1 MSVIDCHQ
9 HFWTFGKRAHKF
21 PPAVGTRLDRD
32 YTPEILRPQLKKAGV
47 DGTILVQVLNEVDE
61 TYEFLDMQREIDF
74 VAGVVGWVPLTDPAA
89 CARAL
94 ESMKPR
100 GKLVGIRPLIAYE
113 PDPDWLLQPSVRE
126 SLGLLAKAGLVFEA
140 IPVNDRQFEAVL
152 TVTRA
157 IPELKVVL
165 NHLGNPPVPENGWEP
180 WATYIARAAELP
192 NMSIKLSAGLALVVK
207 WKWSTKEIRRYADYV
222 LDLLGPDR
230 VMAGS
235 NWPVVELG
243 GTYAEVWHGLNE
255 LIAHLKPTERAAMLG
270 GSAQRIY
277 GL

>member
-9 HFWTFGKRAHKF
+9 HFWTFGKRAHKL

-32 YTPEILRPQLKKAGV
+32 FTPEILRPQLKKAGV

-74 VAGVVGWVPLTDPAA
+74 VAGVVGWVPLTDPAP

-222 LDLLGPDR
+222 LDLFGPDR

>member
-9 HFWTFGKRAHKF
+9 HFWTFGKRAHKL

-32 YTPEILRPQLKKAGV
+32 FTPEIMRPQLKKAGV

-222 LDLLGPDR
+222 LDLFGPDR

>member
-32 YTPEILRPQLKKAGV
+32 FTPEILRPQLKKAGV

-61 TYEFLDMQREIDF
+61 TYEFLDMQHEIDF

-113 PDPDWLLQPSVRE
+113 PDPDWLLQPSARE

-222 LDLLGPDR
+222 LDLFGPDR

>member
-74 VAGVVGWVPLTDPAA
+74 VAGVVGWVPLTDPAVS
-89 CARAL
+89 ARAL

-113 PDPDWLLQPSVRE
+113 PDPNWLLQPSVRE
-126 SLGLLAKAGLVFEA
+126 SLGLLAKAGLVFRSDPGERPSVRSGA
-140 IPVNDRQFEAVL
+140 DGDPRDSGIEG
-152 TVTRA
+152 RA
-157 IPELKVVL
+157 QSS
-165 NHLGNPPVPENGWEP
+165 GQ
-180 WATYIARAAELP
+180 
-192 NMSIKLSAGLALVVK
+192 SAGAGKRLGAVGDLHRARGRTTKHVDQALGRAGASGQMEMVDQGNSPLCRPRARSVRARPGDGRKQLAGGGA
-207 WKWSTKEIRRYADYV
+207 RRNLCRSLAR
-222 LDLLGPDR
+222 PQRIDR
-230 VMAGS
+230 AS
-235 NWPVVELG
+235 EAY
-243 GTYAEVWHGLNE
+243 GT
-255 LIAHLKPTERAAMLG
+255 RCMLG
-270 GSAQRIY
+270 GSAQR
-277 GL
+277 

>member
-9 HFWTFGKRAHKF
+9 HFWTFGKRAHKL

-32 YTPEILRPQLKKAGV
+32 FTPEIMRPQLKKAGV

-74 VAGVVGWVPLTDPAA
+74 VAGVVGWVPLTDPAP

-222 LDLLGPDR
+222 LDLFGPDR